1 MTTYNELA
9 GLRVNYLS
17 TDPTLNS
24 GNEGQVWYNST
35 SGTLK
40 SLVQLKA
47 WSAAGNLPVAKN
59 EASSDGTSA
68 AGWIAG
74 GSNTPA
80 GNTGTTATDEYSG
93 YTWASGGNL
102 NTARTL
108 TGGSGFGTQTA
119 AAVAGGA
126 TQPGA
131 GPTRTTL
138 TATEEYNG
146 STWTSVTGLPT
157 ATFAAAQ
164 CGIQTAGL
172 SFAGTA
178 GYGNPNFNTSLEYD
192 GTNWTSGGNLN
203 NAVIYQ
209 AAGIQTAALGM
220 QTSDTAG
227 KGTESYNGT
236 SWTTVAN
243 RNTAR
248 AQIVGF
254 GTQSL
259 ATLAGGY
266 NAGPG
271 TPQLTETEQW
281 DGTAWGI
288 STATLGTATR
298 TGMGIGTVGG
308 GTSGLLAGGYQ
319 TNYLANTQ
327 EFNSTIFSPATGA
340 WASGGNYPTTTSDL
354 AGFGTQTATLGAGGS
369 LPPGSTT
376 ANSVEYDGTSWGSP
390 STLNTSRGFI
400 TGFGIQTAGV
410 AFGAAPAASLTGA
423 TELYNGSTWTT
434 SGPLSTARGNAGG
447 AGIQTA
453 GLGFGGY
460 IPPAT
465 PSNSSNATEE
475 FGGSTWTAGG
485 NLNTAR
491 RGLGGSG
498 TQTAGLAAGGR
509 AGASVSS
516 VTELYNGSTW
526 TSGNDMN
533 YASDSFRMGGTQTAT
548 LGAGGYG
555 SPLAP
560 TGSQSYDGTTWSTQ
574 PSLGTAVS
582 RGAGGGTQTAGITF
596 AGGSGPGTQTQEFTG
611 TPSTGTASTLTTS

>member
-1 MTTYNELA
+1 MTTYNQLA
-9 GLRVNYLS
+9 GLRVNYLGS
-17 TDPTLNS
+17 DPTLNT

-35 SGTLK
+35 TGTLR

-298 TGMGIGTVGG
+298 TGMGIGT
-308 GTSGLLAGGYQ
+308 
-319 TNYLANTQ
+319 
-327 EFNSTIFSPATGA
+327 
-340 WASGGNYPTTTSDL
+340 
-354 AGFGTQTATLGAGGS
+354 
-369 LPPGSTT
+369 PPGL
-376 ANSVEYDGTSWGSP
+376 P
-390 STLNTSRGFI
+390 
-400 TGFGIQTAGV
+400 
-410 AFGAAPAASLTGA
+410 
-423 TELYNGSTWTT
+423 
-434 SGPLSTARGNAGG
+434 
-447 AGIQTA
+447 
-453 GLGFGGY
+453 
-460 IPPAT
+460 
-465 PSNSSNATEE
+465 
-475 FGGSTWTAGG
+475 
-485 NLNTAR
+485 
-491 RGLGGSG
+491 
-498 TQTAGLAAGGR
+498 
-509 AGASVSS
+509 
-516 VTELYNGSTW
+516 
-526 TSGNDMN
+526 
-533 YASDSFRMGGTQTAT
+533 
-548 LGAGGYG
+548 
-555 SPLAP
+555 
-560 TGSQSYDGTTWSTQ
+560 
-574 PSLGTAVS
+574 
-582 RGAGGGTQTAGITF
+582 
-596 AGGSGPGTQTQEFTG
+596 
-611 TPSTGTASTLTTS
+611 

>member
-1 MTTYNELA
+1 V
-9 GLRVNYLS
+9 GS
-17 TDPTLNS
+17 DPTLNT

-59 EASSDGTSA
+59 EAASDGTSA

-138 TATEEYNG
+138 TATEEYDG

-203 NAVIYQ
+203 NAAIYQ

-327 EFNSTIFSPATGA
+327 EWNSTIFSPATGA
-340 WASGGNYPTTTSDL
+340 WASGGNM
-354 AGFGTQTATLGAGGS
+354 
-369 LPPGSTT
+369 
-376 ANSVEYDGTSWGSP
+376 N
-390 STLNTSRGFI
+390 
-400 TGFGIQTAGV
+400 
-410 AFGAAPAASLTGA
+410 
-423 TELYNGSTWTT
+423 
-434 SGPLSTARGNAGG
+434 TARRYLGG
-447 AGIQTA
+447 CGTQTA
-453 GLGFGGY
+453 GLGFGGD
-460 IPPAT
+460 PGVAPSAAT
-465 PSNSSNATEE
+465 TTEEYDGAAWAAGGNMNTGRRRLMGTGTQTSGLAFGGTTGSNTGATELYD
-475 FGGSTWTAGG
+475 GSTWTNSPASM
-485 NLNTAR
+485 NTAR
-491 RGLGGSG
+491 RASGSAG
-498 TQTAGLAAGGR
+498 IQTATLAIGGYI
-509 AGASVSS
+509 AAVTGAVESF
-516 VTELYNGSTW
+516 NGSTW
-526 TSGNDMN
+526 TSNPVSLNTSRG
-533 YASDSFRMGGTQTAT
+533 YLAGAGTQTAALAIGGTLDGSNAVATTESWNGSTWTSVNSMNTARFSLGSAGIQTAALGFGGNLGPTGQTANTEQWDGTNWSSAPLMTTARYGLGSAGTQNAGLGFGGITTVNVTSTEEWT
-548 LGAGGYG
+548 LGSSA
-555 SPLAP
+555 A
-560 TGSQSYDGTTWSTQ
+560 
-574 PSLGTAVS
+574 
-582 RGAGGGTQTAGITF
+582 
-596 AGGSGPGTQTQEFTG
+596 
-611 TPSTGTASTLTTS
+611 GTASTLTTS